1 MINLSD
7 LDVDYLKNI
16 IPKTFKDSFV
26 VRNIR
31 DDEAFTN
38 LAKISPMGIKDLQYI
53 PRCKYLILKNLFF
66 DMIIKISIH
75 FSTFKMNVIV

>member
-1 MINLSD
+1 MQVGLNNNLLQNTINQLLFATTLFRYLLKKNWFAVINLSD
-7 LDVDYLKNI
+7 LNVDYLKNI

-38 LAKISPMGIKDLQYI
+38 LAKISPM
-53 PRCKYLILKNLFF
+53 
-66 DMIIKISIH
+66 
-75 FSTFKMNVIV
+75 